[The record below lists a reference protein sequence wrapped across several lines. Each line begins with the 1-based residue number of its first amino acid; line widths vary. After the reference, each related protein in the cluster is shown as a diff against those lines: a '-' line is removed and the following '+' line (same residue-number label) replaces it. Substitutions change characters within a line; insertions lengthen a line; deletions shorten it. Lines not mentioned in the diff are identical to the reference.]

1 MSEPSNQRFKI
12 SEKFVLLICL
22 MLAFSLVD
30 FVVAEEVAP
39 NFTLRDIDGVLFS
52 LNDFR
57 GKVVFIDFFATWC
70 GSCRAGI
77 PTLRVLHEE
86 FGEDLVIISISVD
99 SFSDTVEGLKQFRED
114 YDMNWI
120 IALDTMG
127 VSLNYGVT
135 HIPTKV
141 IIDQEGYI
149 THRHVG
155 LVGEAALR
163 EEIQGIVPEF
173 SLLILPLI
181 MIFTLAVILWKKRF
195 KGNSESEKLG
205 STVNLYVQAHVHA

>member
-1 MSEPSNQRFKI
+1 MKEPKGHGPKRVEKI
-12 SEKFVLLICL
+12 VLLICL
-22 MLAFSLVD
+22 TLVFSSVD
-30 FVVAEEVAP
+30 FAFAEEIAP
-39 NFTLRDIDGVLFS
+39 NFTLRDIDDVLFS

-77 PTLRVLHEE
+77 PTLRILHEE
-86 FGEDLVIISISVD
+86 FSEDLVIISISVA
-99 SFSDTVEGLKQFRED
+99 SFTDTVEGLKQFRED

-127 VSLNYGVT
+127 VSYNYSVT

-141 IIDQEGYI
+141 IIDQEGNI
-149 THRHVG
+149 KHRHVG
-155 LVGEAALR
+155 LPGETLLR

-173 SLLILPLI
+173 SVLILPLI
-181 MIFTLAVILWKKRF
+181 LLFTLALIIWKK
-195 KGNSESEKLG
+195 KYMGNPESGKPR
-205 STVNLYVQAHVHA
+205 SAYNKYV